1 VPVDAR
7 RLIPPNYKIIT
18 RKMCHR
24 GPSAGLS
31 SDFHTAWA
39 HCCPLP
45 RGSVSGAGESG
56 HSIRSPTA
64 GHPPKLAV
72 AGCPVALP
80 PGVRS
85 TQRGCACCRQLG
97 LRPPGRA
104 LVGTSWRGLGR
115 RPAMGGVGLEIAC
128 CPVCRSRRW
137 RPTGRFFRA
146 TVLLADQSA
155 PAKGDI
161 RAGRHLRAVLS
172 SHDPWSR
179 AY

>member
-1 VPVDAR
+1 MKRVMAIAGVGGLLEARCRPEARSDAAKSAHTGSLWVPVDAR

-45 RGSVSGAGESG
+45 RGSVSG
-56 HSIRSPTA
+56 
-64 GHPPKLAV
+64 V
-72 AGCPVALP
+72 
-80 PGVRS
+80 
-85 TQRGCACCRQLG
+85 
-97 LRPPGRA
+97 
-104 LVGTSWRGLGR
+104 
-115 RPAMGGVGLEIAC
+115 MGGVGLKIAC
-128 CPVCRSRRW
+128 WPVCRSRCW
-137 RPTGRFFRA
+137 HPTGRFFRA

-155 PAKGDI
+155 PGERRHPSAGWV
-161 RAGRHLRAVLS
+161 GRHLRAILS